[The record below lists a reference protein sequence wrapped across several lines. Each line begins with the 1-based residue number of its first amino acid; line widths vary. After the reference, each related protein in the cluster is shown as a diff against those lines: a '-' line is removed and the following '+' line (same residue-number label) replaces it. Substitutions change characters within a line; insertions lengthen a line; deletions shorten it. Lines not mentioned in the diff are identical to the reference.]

1 MDLAAPSKRLP
12 SHRTDPRR
20 SASHGIRSRGV
31 PRRRPTCRRLLPGH
45 VTAAVRP
52 VCCQSTRTR
61 SAPVV
66 SHHLDG
72 LLRTTG
78 LGFVA
83 PRSQTGFV
91 TFHSAFSA
99 RAPAETDSQGLT
111 PHSPQR
117 GSHPSKNSPRRQ
129 PYHVTV
135 AVALL
140 PFLSCSRLPVR
151 RSARSD
157 QLPVPTTA
165 APRSLTRPEPGSVAL
180 AAPRFARRFLGR
192 GPPCRARNV
201 PAIAGD
207 ALTIADRPNLSSGL
221 GLPFTAGR
229 LRRAARASHIMSEHD
244 A

>member
-129 PYHVTV
+129 PYHITWP
-135 AVALL
+135 L
-140 PFLSCSRLPVR
+140 PSC
-151 RSARSD
+151 RSD
-157 QLPVPTTA
+157 AHLTGPGAETLEPTECPRRQVMLRRTLSRPKPPSSAPHHASLRASRCGPRPQCSTRNAPA
-165 APRSLTRPEPGSVAL
+165 AAGMRSPSLTLHP
-180 AAPRFARRFLGR
+180 LGR
-192 GPPCRARNV
+192 SGPQPPLV
-201 PAIAGD
+201 
-207 ALTIADRPNLSSGL
+207 SSDEA
-221 GLPFTAGR
+221 TWT
-229 LRRAARASHIMSEHD
+229 
-244 A
+244 